1 MYHQPV
7 LLKESIEGLNIRPD
21 GIYVDLTYGGGG
33 HAKEILGHLRDGR
46 LYAFDVDR
54 EAGMDVI
61 NDKRFEF
68 IRGNF
73 RYAGNFLRFRKVT
86 AIDGALADLGVSSHH
101 FDEAGRGFSFRF
113 DSMLDMRMNQDADL
127 SAIGVVNRYEK
138 DELVRIFRDYGEVR
152 DAKKLAD
159 KIVARRVIKNIDTA
173 GELVE
178 AMGDCVPPVNR
189 HKYLARVFQALRI
202 EVNDEINALKEMI
215 VAITGLL
222 TGGGRFCIITYHSLE
237 DRLVKNF
244 FRSGNFEG
252 EQKSD
257 IYGNRPVLYNQSIKS
272 AVTPAES
279 EIKLNNRARS
289 ARLRIAERIA

>member
-7 LLKESIEGLNIRPD
+7 LLKESIEGLNIRSD

-33 HAKEILGHLRDGR
+33 HAREILSRLRDGR

-61 NDKRFEF
+61 NDKRFEL

-73 RYAGNFLRFRKVT
+73 RYAGNFLRFREVT
-86 AIDGALADLGVSSHH
+86 AINGALADLGVSSQH
-101 FDEAGRGFSFRF
+101 FDEPGRGFSFRF

-127 SAIGVVNRYEK
+127 SAMTVVNRYEK

-152 DAKKLAD
+152 DAKRLAD
-159 KIVARRVIKNIDTA
+159 RIIARRVVKNIVTA

-178 AMGDCVPPVNR
+178 AMGDCVPRVNR
-189 HKYLARVFQALRI
+189 HKYLARVFQAMRI

-215 VAITGLL
+215 VAVTGLL
-222 TGGGRFCIITYHSLE
+222 AGGGRFCVITYHSLE

-257 IYGNRPVLYNQSIKS
+257 IYGNRTVLYNQVTKS
-272 AVTPAES
+272 AVTPAGD